1 MQLGSFK
8 KAAHAYAL
16 YGVLFGLIFPIIATL
31 IAALLTYGS
40 ITFSNLLAVQ
50 SSNVLLWIIDAS
62 PCWLGLFASF
72 AGVRQDRLQEMIAER
87 EAVIE
92 ERTASLKEALENS
105 EAASRARSAFL
116 ANMSHE
122 IRTPMNGVIG
132 MTSLLLDTRLA
143 PQQREFVETIRTSG
157 DTLLTVIND
166 ILDFSKI
173 DSGKLELET
182 YPFGLRQAIEDTLDL
197 VTLQAAEKKLELAY
211 FIHEGTPENL
221 LGDVTRV
228 RQILANLLSNAV
240 KFTEEGE
247 VVVEVESRLL
257 DPDAPTPVHEVHVSV
272 RDTGMGIP
280 AERMEQLFQAFTQA
294 DVTTTR
300 RFGGTGLGLAISKHL
315 VTLMGGRIWV
325 DSEEGK
331 GSTFHFTIHAEP
343 SQAAPDRSLHRA
355 QPFLVGKR
363 VLIVDDNATNR
374 KILRILTQKWGM
386 IPIEATSG
394 EVALALLEDEDAF
407 DVAVLDVHMPGMDG
421 LALAEAIKEHSP
433 EAALPM
439 MMLSSVVDP
448 AYKERTR
455 DLDVDVFLYKPLK
468 PTQLFTEFKRL
479 FEDEKA
485 TAKTKDAADDSLP
498 NLAEELPLRILLA
511 EDNVVN
517 QKVAMRLLERLGFRA
532 DLAANGYEV
541 LDAIE
546 RQSYDVVLMDVQMPE
561 MDGLEATRTIN
572 KTHSRSRRPRIV
584 AMTASA
590 LDTDRLACL
599 EAGLDDFVSK
609 PVDPDGSD
617 AVLRRDDGIR
627 RRHGRRT
634 GPAGR
639 RSTDHR
645 PGRAEPLP
653 RRALQRRRSHRRRP
667 DEFVPGERRGDG
679 HGNGR
684 GAPESRDGH
693 AVPPGPH
700 AQVEQPD
707 VRRTAPSRAVPPGR
721 VCPAALH
728 DPHRDD
734 PGRTRPRALFLRS
747 RRQPR
752 LAGGLRTGCKTEM
765 AIAP

>member
-1 MQLGSFK
+1 MQRSSFK

-31 IAALLTYGS
+31 IAALQAYGS
-40 ITFSNLLAVQ
+40 ITFSNLFAVQ
-50 SSNVLLWIIDAS
+50 ASNVLLWIIDAS

-72 AGVRQDRLQEMIAER
+72 AGVRQDRLQEIIAER
-87 EAVIE
+87 EATIE
-92 ERTASLKEALENS
+92 ERTASLKEAFENS
-105 EAASRARSAFL
+105 QAAARARSAFL

-143 PQQREFVETIRTSG
+143 PQQRELVETIRTSG

-182 YPFGLRQAIEDTLDL
+182 YPYGLRQAIEDTLDL
-197 VTLQAAEKKLELAY
+197 VTLQAAEKKRELASY
-211 FIHEGTPENL
+211 IHEGTPEHL
-221 LGDVTRV
+221 LGDVTRL

-240 KFTEEGE
+240 KFSEKGE
-247 VVVEVESRLL
+247 VIVEVESRLL
-257 DPDAPTPVHEVHVSV
+257 DPNAPTPVHEVHVSV

-315 VTLMGGRIWV
+315 VTLMGGHIWV
-325 DSEEGK
+325 DSVEGE

-343 SQAAPDRSLHRA
+343 SPAAPDRPLHRA
-355 QPFLVGKR
+355 QPFLLGKR

-386 IPIEATSG
+386 IPIEAASG
-394 EVALALLEDEDAF
+394 EAALALLEGEDAF
-407 DVAVLDVHMPGMDG
+407 DVALLDVNLPGMDG
-421 LALAEAIKEHSP
+421 LALAEAVKEHSP
-433 EAALPM
+433 EATLPM
-439 MMLSSVVDP
+439 MMLSSVIDP
-448 AYKERTR
+448 SYKERIR
-455 DLDVDVFLYKPLK
+455 DLGVNVFLYKPLK

-479 FEDEKA
+479 FEDEKD
-485 TAKTKDAADDSLP
+485 TAENADASDGLP

-561 MDGLEATRTIN
+561 MDGLEATQNII
-572 KTHSRSRRPRIV
+572 KSYSRSRRPRIV

-590 LDTDRLACL
+590 LDTDRLTCL
-599 EAGLDDFVSK
+599 EAGMDDFVSK
-609 PVDPDGSD
+609 PVEPDALIEALRKCPSAATRFSEEMMEFGIPTD
-617 AVLRRDDGIR
+617 DELDLLAVDLPTIDQGVLSHFRTVLCSGDETIADDL
-627 RRHGRRT
+627 T
-634 GPAGR
+634 SSYLENAGEMV
-639 RSTDHR
+639 TDM
-645 PGRAEPLP
+645 AE
-653 RRALQRRRSHRRRP
+653 ALKAR
-667 DEFVPGERRGDG
+667 E
-679 HGNGR
+679 
-684 GAPESRDGH
+684 
-693 AVPPGPH
+693 
-700 AQVEQPD
+700 
-707 VRRTAPSRAVPPGR
+707 TATL
-721 VCPAALH
+721 C
-728 DPHRDD
+728 
-734 PGRTRPRALFLRS
+734 
-747 RRQPR
+747 R
-752 LAGGLRTGCKTEM
+752 LAHTLKSSSQMFGALRLAEQCRLVEYAQQPSTTHIE
-765 AIAP
+765 AIQEELDRVLSFFEADDSPASLAA

>member
-50 SSNVLLWIIDAS
+50 ASNVLLWIIDAS

-394 EVALALLEDEDAF
+394 EAALALLEDEDAF

-599 EAGLDDFVSK
+599 EAGMDDFVSK
-609 PVDPDGSD
+609 PVDPDALIEAIRKCPSAATRFSEEMMEFGVATDDELDLLAVDLPTIDQGVLSHFR
-617 AVLRRDDGIR
+617 AVLCSGDEAIADDL
-627 RRHGRRT
+627 T
-634 GPAGR
+634 SSYLENAG
-639 RSTDHR
+639 
-645 PGRAEPLP
+645 EM
-653 RRALQRRRSHRRRP
+653 
-667 DEFVPGERRGDG
+667 V
-679 HGNGR
+679 
-684 GAPESRDGH
+684 
-693 AVPPGPH
+693 
-700 AQVEQPD
+700 
-707 VRRTAPSRAVPPGR
+707 
-721 VCPAALH
+721 
-728 DPHRDD
+728 
-734 PGRTRPRALFLRS
+734 
-747 RRQPR
+747 
-752 LAGGLRTGCKTEM
+752 TEM
-765 AIAP
+765 AEALQNRETATLCRLAHTLKSSSQMFGALRLAEQCRLVEYAQQPSSIHIETIQEELDRVLSFFEADDSPASLAA